1 MIGAHVI
8 HSPLVSAALLFSL
21 GGPMISILLGLE
33 GEAITACAEERGAGV
48 GMYFGV
54 YNLVVKGA
62 NGIAILITGILA
74 DLARGGEPWMVKMM
88 GMCAGGMLFTG
99 LIIYVLIKPSKRLH
113 A

>member
-1 MIGAHVI
+1 MIGADVI
-8 HSPLVSAALLFSL
+8 HSPMVSAAILFSL

-33 GEAITACAEERGAGV
+33 GEAITACAEEEGAGV

-62 NGIAILITGILA
+62 NGIAILVTGILA
-74 DLARGGEPWMVKMM
+74 DLARGGDPWMVKLM
-88 GMCAGGMLFTG
+88 GMSAGAMLFVG
-99 LIIYVLIKPSKRLH
+99 LITYLILKPSKTRH